1 MQFWNDFLTW
11 LNDNMALVFQTLV
24 VVGAVLITGLL
35 TAWTSASALKR
46 LVRQR
51 DDESRRA
58 VVAALVDAATEASVW
73 NSLTPQEQVM
83 ADRAVGQADILTRML
98 PVPGADIAAKWAA
111 HRLFELKRNSA
122 TFGYQLEPAVADFR
136 DRMVNWLRHPSRARR
151 QFQQD
156 LIRWEQRRLATPETP
171 TIDAQDAWIAQ
182 QHHQRYAPTEVL
194 ERTE

>member
-1 MQFWNDFLTW
+1 MQFWDDFLAW
-11 LNDNMALVFQTLV
+11 LGDNQALVFQTV
-24 VVGAVLITGLL
+24 VVVCAVLITGLL
-35 TAWTSASALKR
+35 TASISSRALKR

-58 VVAALVDAATEASVW
+58 AVAALVDAATEASVW

-98 PVPGADIAAKWAA
+98 PVPGADLAARWAA

-136 DRMVNWLRHPSRARR
+136 DRMLDWLRHPSRARR
-151 QFQQD
+151 GFQQD
-156 LIRWEQRRLATPETP
+156 LIRWEQKRLATPETP
-171 TIDAQDAWIAQ
+171 TIEAQDAWIAQ
-182 QHHQRYAPTEVL
+182 QHHERFAATEVL
-194 ERTE
+194 ERTQ